1 MRVEQAIFTSAR
13 TRRMCGYHLV
23 ARSAGI
29 DDELAGQLSRW
40 SPSHASLLSSGLD
53 ATSLSF
59 FPLDRGWVAISRSVY
74 GGPEYSQRG
83 GLQVVTLIF
92 ALRRDQLAGYDDNPL
107 VLAHT
112 AYTLGHLRLMAE
124 IVERLPVAE
133 IPDRA
138 PLSMASL
145 QPSIPTQAAVVEEV
159 VGMVR
164 QQRRVALIGVSE
176 PLAVLGQLICR
187 MPKTERLELSFTTG
201 LKPSVDRPFQLHFLP
216 SADAASRRQLASLG
230 MECVSGC
237 EQASHGG

>member
-1 MRVEQAIFTSAR
+1 MRVEQAVFTSAR

-23 ARSAGI
+23 GRSAGI
-29 DDELAGQLSRW
+29 GDELAGQLSRW

-59 FPLDRGWVAISRSVY
+59 FPLDRGWVAIARTVY

-124 IVERLPVAE
+124 IVERLPAAE

-138 PLSMASL
+138 PLSAALL
-145 QPSIPTQAAVVEEV
+145 QPSIPAQTAVVEELLAL
-159 VGMVR
+159 VR
-164 QQRRVALIGVSE
+164 QQRRVALIGMPE
-176 PLAVLGQLICR
+176 PLAFLAQLLCR
-187 MPKTERLELSFTTG
+187 MPQPDRLELSFTTG

-216 SADAASRRQLASLG
+216 SADAASRRQFASLG

-237 EQASHGG
+237 EPASNRG